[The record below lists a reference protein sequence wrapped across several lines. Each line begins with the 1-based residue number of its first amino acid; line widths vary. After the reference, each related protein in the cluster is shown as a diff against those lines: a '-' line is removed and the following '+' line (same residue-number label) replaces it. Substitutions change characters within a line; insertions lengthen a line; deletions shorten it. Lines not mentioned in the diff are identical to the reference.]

1 MDQLFHNTR
10 DALRNMW
17 MPGYPTEELV
27 DDISVSRPL
36 QFYHECCLLKGKLL
50 VAQHDQSNGAGD
62 GTTWQRELDQIGK
75 RFQDLLAVGRRF
87 DVPMR
92 KHELQAIQ
100 FAVAEYRSLAT
111 CRAWKF
117 QRANTMHVEKPSDLN
132 AEHRQPDESDFP
144 SDGKPG
150 TGSHFKGDVALQ
162 LVDTLVAGDVSPE
175 EQRQT
180 LRRIDCV
187 LMPVMFITYA
197 LQYMD
202 KSCLT
207 GAALFGILTD
217 LDLIKLGYQGDKI
230 VVDSSRYSYCSL
242 IFYWGYLVGLLPGVF
257 VWGCVTTCT
266 VAVKSYE
273 GLLAQRFF
281 LGVAEAG
288 LAPAFS
294 LITVMWYRR
303 REQPLR
309 YAIWYSASGMG
320 VLIGALLLYAIG
332 QIKGPLEP
340 WRYQFTII
348 GCVTAVWGIL
358 LFFILP
364 DSPVTARFLPQRLKV
379 VAIERLRYEQI
390 GIENKTIKREQIRE
404 AFTDPKTYFYMVM
417 VFALSLTNGA
427 STGFGSII
435 VQSFGYPPLKTVLL
449 LGGAGATLFVSLLLC
464 GTGAVYIP
472 HSRSIFGMVSCL
484 PVIAGS
490 VMVWKSDWSTKM
502 TPLWGFYLTS
512 IFATTVVMVLTL
524 MAANTAGH
532 TKKAVTSGLVWASY
546 CASNGIAPLTV
557 RTQEKDDHYPTAWKI
572 ILSMTSLSF
581 VLLAVFRWYLLH
593 LNKKKD
599 QVKLVNHEEAARTAF
614 MDMTDRAN
622 ENFRYEA

>member
-1 MDQLFHNTR
+1 
-10 DALRNMW
+10 
-17 MPGYPTEELV
+17 
-27 DDISVSRPL
+27 
-36 QFYHECCLLKGKLL
+36 
-50 VAQHDQSNGAGD
+50 
-62 GTTWQRELDQIGK
+62 
-75 RFQDLLAVGRRF
+75 
-87 DVPMR
+87 
-92 KHELQAIQ
+92 
-100 FAVAEYRSLAT
+100 
-111 CRAWKF
+111 
-117 QRANTMHVEKPSDLN
+117 MHVEKPSDLN

-242 IFYWGYLVGLLPGVF
+242 IFYWGYLVGLLPGVYLSQKFPLGRYTSVIVF